1 MVSIGVDVSKG
12 KSMVCFMR
20 PYGEVLISPYNVQ
33 HCEKDL
39 LQLVQQIHRLN
50 DEVRVVMESTGAY
63 HYPIMKYLKQ
73 YRIFVSVVNAYLMK
87 KYSMIAIRK
96 GKTEPL
102 DSIKIAR
109 YGIDYWYKL
118 VDFEPTE
125 EICQELRNLNRQYLS
140 YLSMRV
146 KAKQMMT
153 NLIDQTMP
161 SIKTVLWNR
170 SDVPDKDKLC
180 DFVRD
185 YWHYDNVTC
194 MPEQDF
200 IEHYNS
206 WAKEKGYRT
215 STQKA
220 KTIYALAVNGIP
232 TMSSKMSS
240 TKMLVLES
248 VRVLHMI
255 DETLVS
261 ILAQMRMLASELRE
275 YDMVMSMP
283 GIGNILG
290 PRLISEIGNVRRF
303 HSGSA
308 LVAYAGL
315 DAPPFQ
321 SGTFTG
327 TNRHISKRGSSS
339 LRKTGYEVMRFLKSV
354 KLTRDTA
361 VYDFMLK
368 KEAEGKPPRVAK
380 IAALNKFLR
389 IYYARV
395 KELYS

>member
-1 MVSIGVDVSKG
+1 MVSVGVDVSKG
-12 KSMVCFMR
+12 KSTVCFMR
-20 PYGEVLISPYNVQ
+20 PYGEVLITPYDVQ

-39 LQLVQQIHRLN
+39 LQLVEQIHRLN

-63 HYPIMKYLKQ
+63 HYPILTFLKQ
-73 YRIFVSVVNAYLMK
+73 HGIFVSVVNAYLMK

-96 GKTEPL
+96 GKTDPL
-102 DSIKIAR
+102 DSIKIAS
-109 YGIDYWYKL
+109 YGIDYWYRL

-125 EICQELRNLNRQYLS
+125 ETYQELKNLNRQYLS
-140 YLSMRV
+140 YLSIRV
-146 KAKQMMT
+146 KAKQAMT

-161 SIKTVLWNR
+161 GIKTVLWNR
-170 SDVPDKDKLC
+170 SDVPDRDKLC
-180 DFVRD
+180 DFVRE
-185 YWHYDNVTC
+185 YWHYDNIAC

-215 STQKA
+215 SIQKA

-232 TMSSKMSS
+232 TMPSKMSS

-255 DETLVS
+255 DKTLVS
-261 ILAQMRMLASELRE
+261 ILAQMRDLASGLKE
-275 YDMVMSMP
+275 YDVVMAMP
-283 GIGNILG
+283 GVGNILG
-290 PRLISEIGNVRRF
+290 PRLIAEIGDARRF
-303 HSGSA
+303 HSGSS

-315 DAPPFQ
+315 DAPPYQ

-327 TNRHISKRGSSS
+327 TNRHISKRGSAS
-339 LRKTGYEVMRFLKSV
+339 LRKTGYEIIRFLKCV
-354 KLTRDTA
+354 KPTKDTA
-361 VYDFMLK
+361 VYDFLLK

-395 KELYS
+395 KELYR

>member
-1 MVSIGVDVSKG
+1 MVSVGVDVSKG
-12 KSMVCFMR
+12 KSTVCFMH
-20 PYGEVLISPYNVQ
+20 PYGKVLISPYSVQ

-39 LQLVQQIHRLN
+39 QQLVEQIHRLN

-63 HYPIMKYLKQ
+63 HYPILTFLKQ
-73 YRIFVSVVNAYLMK
+73 HGVFVSVVNAYLMK
-87 KYSMIAIRK
+87 KYSMITIRK
-96 GKTEPL
+96 GKTDPL
-102 DSIKIAR
+102 DSIKIAS
-109 YGIDYWYKL
+109 YGIDYWYRL
-118 VDFEPTE
+118 VNFEPTE
-125 EICQELRNLNRQYLS
+125 ETYQELKNLNRQYLN

-146 KAKQMMT
+146 KAKQAMT

-161 SIKTVLWNR
+161 GIKNVLWNR

-180 DFVRD
+180 DFVRE
-185 YWHYDNVTC
+185 YWHYDNINC
-194 MPEQDF
+194 MVEQDF
-200 IEHYNS
+200 INQYNS

-220 KTIYALAVNGIP
+220 KTIYALSANGIP
-232 TMSSKMSS
+232 TLPSKMPS

-248 VRVLHMI
+248 VRVLQMI
-255 DETLVS
+255 DNTLVS
-261 ILAQMRMLASELRE
+261 ILSQMRMLASDLRE
-275 YDMVMSMP
+275 YETVMAMP
-283 GIGNILG
+283 GVGKILG
-290 PRLISEIGNVRRF
+290 PRIIAEIGDVQRF
-303 HSGSA
+303 HSANA

-315 DAPPFQ
+315 DAPPYQ

-339 LRKTGYEVMRFLKSV
+339 LRKTGYEIICFV
-354 KLTRDTA
+354 KCSKPTTDTA
-361 VYDFMLK
+361 VYDFLLK

-395 KELYS
+395 KELYR